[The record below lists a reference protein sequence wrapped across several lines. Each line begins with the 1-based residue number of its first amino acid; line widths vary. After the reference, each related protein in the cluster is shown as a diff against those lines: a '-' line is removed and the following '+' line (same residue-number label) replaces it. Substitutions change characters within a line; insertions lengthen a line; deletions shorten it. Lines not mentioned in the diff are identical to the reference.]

1 MNKFILALIV
11 MLGFCIPVQAQT
23 LTNAQA
29 VKLIVPYKTTC
40 SSMTIGTSAT
50 EMTGN
55 TAVVSTTAGISAL
68 KVSNLSS
75 SASVCCSSANT
86 VVCTVGS
93 SFYVEPIFPSAAQPN
108 FLNWAISTSQPWYCA
123 ASAANSPVSVCLVR

>member
-1 MNKFILALIV
+1 MKNILIAVVALIG
-11 MLGFCIPVQAQT
+11 LCPSARAQIASNTTPVSI
-23 LTNAQA
+23 L
-29 VKLIVPYKTTC
+29 VHYKTTC
-40 SSMTIGTSAT
+40 SSVTINIAAT

-55 TAVVSTTAGISAL
+55 TAVASTTAGISAL

-93 SFYVEPIFPSAAQPN
+93 SFYVEPIFPSSAQPN
-108 FLNWAISTSQPWYCA
+108 FDEWGIAVTQPWYCA
-123 ASAANSPVSVCLVR
+123 ASSSNTSVSSCLVH